1 MNTKALFLKTMT
13 LITSAAFVLALCSC
27 SGSKEAPSS
36 GGSSAGVSSQESVEL
51 EYFTDDEGV
60 IHKISDI
67 NFAPPEYSVSWS
79 ELEGLPEDF
88 PVLYEKITEYSN
100 FAGNISIK
108 WNIISPDD
116 QAAIIEKL
124 EDWASSQPEV
134 KAESSGTTYKF
145 VRDDPA
151 NGKRYSVDMLY
162 QPYADGQHDEVSN
175 DGGSPSF
182 RSFCI
187 RQILRQITVMLI
199 PIQTR
204 IPAHQM
210 TSRQTTPILPAK
222 NNGGSPGKFTRS
234 FISGYMF

>member
-1 MNTKALFLKTMT
+1 MNTKALFLKTIT
-13 LITSAAFVLALCSC
+13 LITSAAFALALCSC
-27 SGSKEAPSS
+27 SSQKEAPSS

-67 NFAPPEYSVSWS
+67 NFASPEYSVSWS

-134 KAESSGTTYKF
+134 KAESAGTTYKF

-162 QPYADGQHDEVSN
+162 QPYADGQRDEASGEWFAQLQIFLYSSN
-175 DGGSPSF
+175 
-182 RSFCI
+182 
-187 RQILRQITVMLI
+187 LATVMLI
-199 PIQTR
+199 PIQKRIR
-204 IPAHQM
+204 IPTHQM
-210 TSRQTTPILPAK
+210 TSRQTAPILPPK
-222 NNGGSPGKFTRS
+222 NNSGSPGKFTRN

>member
-27 SGSKEAPSS
+27 SSQKEAPSS
-36 GGSSAGVSSQESVEL
+36 SGSSAGVSSQESVEL

-134 KAESSGTTYKF
+134 KAESAGTTYKF

-162 QPYADGQHDEVSN
+162 QPYADGQHDEASN
-175 DGGSPSF
+175 EWF
-182 RSFCI
+182 AQL
-187 RQILRQITVMLI
+187 QIFLYSSNLATDSGNVD
-199 PIQTR
+199 TDSKTDTDTD
-204 IPAHQM
+204 
-210 TSRQTTPILPAK
+210 TSDNVTS
-222 NNGGSPGKFTRS
+222 NGADIASEK
-234 FISGYMF
+234 